1 MNLAVLYYEHRE
13 TPSRLGTDSLRN
25 SEVLFMKNPSANN
38 QNANS
43 FADFSLLSILL
54 SRPVRIIAILSVT
67 TMATY
72 LLGR

>member
-1 MNLAVLYYEHRE
+1 
-13 TPSRLGTDSLRN
+13 
-25 SEVLFMKNPSANN
+25 MKNSAANN

-54 SRPVRIIAILSVT
+54 SRPVRIIAILAVT

>member
-1 MNLAVLYYEHRE
+1 MAVLYYEHRE
-13 TPSRLGTDSLRN
+13 TPSGLGTDSLRN
-25 SEVLFMKNPSANN
+25 SEVLFMKNSSANN

-54 SRPVRIIAILSVT
+54 SRPVRIIAILAVT